1 MGRKKMGITVFIA
14 DDHRVVRD
22 GLKLILGHHP
32 NLEVVGEAGDGIE
45 AANQCLKLEPDV
57 VIMDIGMPLL
67 NGIEATCKILKKIP
81 SAKVIILSMYGDD
94 QTVLAALRAG
104 ARGFILKDEAGEEVV
119 KAIIQVMEGNAYLSP
134 QISSILIEEFS
145 RKESVL
151 YKEDGTL
158 LNLTPQ
164 EKQVLQL
171 IAEGHTSKEIGE
183 FLFISTQT
191 VRSHRKNIMAKLNI
205 HNVAG
210 LTKFALMKGLAG
222 R

>member
-1 MGRKKMGITVFIA
+1 
-14 DDHRVVRD
+14 
-22 GLKLILGHHP
+22 
-32 NLEVVGEAGDGIE
+32 
-45 AANQCLKLEPDV
+45 
-57 VIMDIGMPLL
+57 
-67 NGIEATCKILKKIP
+67 
-81 SAKVIILSMYGDD
+81 MYGDD

-134 QISSILIEEFS
+134 QISSILIEDIL

-158 LNLTPQ
+158 RNLTPQ

-205 HNVAG
+205 RNVAG